1 MEAWRFARDL
11 GAGGRRLRAQG
22 LAGGP
27 LGATAARWSTGLR
40 PAVVARIGPQGDEEE
55 GSGMRERARGRWGSS
70 SGSPGSMRGAREMG
84 IEERWIEGCGL
95 PGGAGNEEGAR
106 GRK

>member
-11 GAGGRRLRAQG
+11 GAGGRRRRAQG

-40 PAVVARIGPQGDEEE
+40 PAVVARVGPQGDEEE
-55 GSGMRERARGRWGSS
+55 VVG
-70 SGSPGSMRGAREMG
+70 
-84 IEERWIEGCGL
+84 
-95 PGGAGNEEGAR
+95 
-106 GRK
+106 

>member
-11 GAGGRRLRAQG
+11 GTGGRRLRAQG

-40 PAVVARIGPQGDEEE
+40 PAVVARVGPQGDEEE
-55 GSGMRERARGRWGSS
+55 VVG
-70 SGSPGSMRGAREMG
+70 
-84 IEERWIEGCGL
+84 
-95 PGGAGNEEGAR
+95 
-106 GRK
+106 